1 LGRFFENI
9 FGAMKVVLEHRSART
24 FFQPRFSEIG
34 IHITRYK
41 SRAEDVAR
49 AMTASYLDRI
59 LKGERPFIL
68 PVQAPTKNELVINLK
83 TARTLGLTVLPALLA
98 GRERGD

>member
-1 LGRFFENI
+1 
-9 FGAMKVVLEHRSART
+9 VLEHRSART

-59 LKGERPFIL
+59 LKGEEAIH
-68 PVQAPTKNELVINLK
+68 
-83 TARTLGLTVLPALLA
+83 LA
-98 GRERGD
+98 GSSSDKERTGYQPQDRQDAWPHRAAGAARRPRTR